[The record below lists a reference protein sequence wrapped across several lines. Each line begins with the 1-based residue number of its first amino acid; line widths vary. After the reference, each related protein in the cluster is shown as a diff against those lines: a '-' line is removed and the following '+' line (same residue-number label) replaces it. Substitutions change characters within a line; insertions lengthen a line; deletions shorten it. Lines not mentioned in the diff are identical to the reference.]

1 MVHSL
6 LIVGWTG
13 LAVGSVAAAVADMF
27 PMHRTVLQ
35 HWGGGLLV
43 GSVALMGLAVP
54 FI

>member
-1 MVHSL
+1 MVHGL

-13 LAVGSVAAAVADMF
+13 LAVGGLAAAVADIF
-27 PMHRTVLQ
+27 PAHRNMLQ
-35 HWGGGLLV
+35 YWGGGLLV

>member
-1 MVHSL
+1 MVHGL

-13 LAVGSVAAAVADMF
+13 LAVGGLAAAIADMF
-27 PMHRTVLQ
+27 PAQRNLLQ
-35 HWGGGLLV
+35 RWGGGLLV

>member
-1 MVHSL
+1 MVHGL

-13 LAVGSVAAAVADMF
+13 LAVGGVAAAVADMF
-27 PMHRTVLQ
+27 PAQRNMLQ
-35 HWGGGLLV
+35 YWGGGLLV